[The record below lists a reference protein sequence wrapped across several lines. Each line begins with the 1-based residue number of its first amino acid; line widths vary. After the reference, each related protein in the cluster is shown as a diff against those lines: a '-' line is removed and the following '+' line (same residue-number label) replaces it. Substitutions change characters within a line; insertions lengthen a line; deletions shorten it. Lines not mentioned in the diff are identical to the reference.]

1 MSKDQIKKL
10 ALQIGPLLLG
20 GLAFIATSIADAISQ
35 KNEEDYIDERVR
47 EEVERQLM
55 ERATDE
61 EEPVEELDDKEDE
74 ESEIEVEE
82 P

>member
-1 MSKDQIKKL
+1 MNKDTIKKL

-20 GLAFIATSIADAISQ
+20 GLAFIATTIADAINQ
-35 KNEEDYIDERVR
+35 KNEEDYIDERVK

-55 ERATDE
+55 ERTTNE
-61 EEPVEELDDKEDE
+61 EETEE
-74 ESEIEVEE
+74 ESEETEEETEE

>member
-1 MSKDQIKKL
+1 MNKDQIKKL

-20 GLAFIATSIADAISQ
+20 GLAFIATSIADAINQ

-47 EEVERQLM
+47 EEVERRLT
-55 ERATDE
+55 ECTTDNE
-61 EEPVEELDDKEDE
+61 EETEEETEDDSDV
-74 ESEIEVEE
+74 EIEE